1 MDSRDDLNQYQT
13 DDLKTEK
20 RQTTS
25 PEKQYPTNSPSSGQN
40 NPPLPRGLRTS
51 RPIEQAGNSSQAL
64 ISIQQSVKAD
74 MEAALSDS
82 TNQPVSIMLP
92 QQSQKSPAGL
102 TIIPGSGRIEHQL
115 PYIPQQPRS
124 QAINVALVSIIACTI
139 IAILYASAPLATEA
153 SNHNGNGLFGSGA
166 GMVAAPTLTPTP
178 TPTPIPIVQSTGSGH
193 EPNPGAQVVKDEI
206 VAVFGSS
213 YSTGALNIAKC
224 ESGYDPNAYNT
235 IAIMGSHAAGVFQ
248 ILYPSTWKGT
258 SYRNES
264 PYNYKANIRAA
275 YEIFTRDGYSWREWA
290 CKS

>member
-1 MDSRDDLNQYQT
+1 MDSQDDSNQYQM
-13 DDLKTEK
+13 DELQTEK
-20 RQTTS
+20 RQTEL
-25 PEKQYPTNSPSSGQN
+25 PEKQHPTKPSSSGQN
-40 NPPLPRGLRTS
+40 NSPLPRGLRTS
-51 RPIEQAGNSSQAL
+51 RPIEQTGNSSQAL
-64 ISIQQSVKAD
+64 ISIHQSVKAD
-74 MEAALSDS
+74 MEAALAEG
-82 TNQPVSIMLP
+82 TNQPMRIMIP

-102 TIIPGSGRIEHQL
+102 TIIPGSGRIDHQL

-124 QAINVALVSIIACTI
+124 RALNVTLVSIIACTI

-153 SNHNGNGLFGSGA
+153 SSHNGNGLFGSGA
-166 GMVAAPTLTPTP
+166 GMLAAPTLTPTP
-178 TPTPIPIVQSTGSGH
+178 TPTPIPVVQPTGSGH

-206 VAVFGSS
+206 AIVFGS
-213 YSTGALNIAKC
+213 YVTGALNIAKC

-275 YEIFTRDGYSWREWA
+275 YEIFSRDGYSWREWA
-290 CKS
+290 CKP